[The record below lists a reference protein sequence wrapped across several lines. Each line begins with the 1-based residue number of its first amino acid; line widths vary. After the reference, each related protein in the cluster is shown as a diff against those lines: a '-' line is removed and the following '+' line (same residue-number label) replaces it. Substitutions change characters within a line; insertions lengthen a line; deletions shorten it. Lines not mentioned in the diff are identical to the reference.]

1 MIPIQ
6 IHSERANMTTSLLDL
21 QLLSCESVGQVF
33 VVKPAAEPRSFSDE
47 LKLHEYN
54 FVMRKI
60 GLNGGWGLL
69 INLSD
74 CEMLD
79 SVTVGVFIQLS
90 REGVRFGGRT
100 VMCGAS
106 SSIRETLAR
115 LMLLEPERRVFAW
128 RQFTTAVCA
137 MAELQS
143 SSAD

>member
-1 MIPIQ
+1 MI
-6 IHSERANMTTSLLDL
+6 TSLLEL
-21 QLLSCESVGQVF
+21 QFLSCESVGQVL

-47 LKLHEYN
+47 SKQHEYN
-54 FVMRKI
+54 FVMRMI

-69 INLSD
+69 IDLSD

-79 SVTVGVFIQLS
+79 SVTVGILIQLS
-90 REGVRFGGRT
+90 REVVRFGGRT

-106 SSIRETLAR
+106 SAIRETLAR
-115 LMLLEPERRVFAW
+115 LMLLEPEHRVFAW

-143 SSAD
+143 PSAD